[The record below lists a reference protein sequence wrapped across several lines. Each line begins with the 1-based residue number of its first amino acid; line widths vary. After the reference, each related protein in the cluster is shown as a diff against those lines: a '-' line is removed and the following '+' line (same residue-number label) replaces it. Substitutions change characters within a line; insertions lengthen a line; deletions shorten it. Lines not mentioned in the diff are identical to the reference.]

1 MRSFFRYVW
10 DILLRGAGA
19 VIGVMRGGSLTA
31 LGVMMAVDYM
41 TGIALGALG
50 KSKKTADGAFSVR
63 TALLGLLRKGA
74 ALSIVLLA
82 ATLDRFAGHGET
94 LFRATIGFY
103 LCAEGLSI
111 IENAVL
117 LGVPVPGFLQKA
129 LQSARRENGNSE
141 MVING
146 NSTGG

>member
-1 MRSFFRYVW
+1 MRSFFRYAW

-41 TGIALGALG
+41 MGIALGALG

-82 ATLDRFAGHGET
+82 AVLDRFAGQGET
-94 LFRATIGFY
+94 LFRAAIGFY

-117 LGVPVPGFLQKA
+117 LGVPVPVFLRKA
-129 LQSARRENGNSE
+129 LQSARRENGNSD